1 MTEQEKMLAG
11 LPYDPMDSEL
21 IKGRKKAKLVCFQ
34 FNQTPPNQARR
45 RKELLSDLLNHQ
57 GKFYIE
63 PDFYCDYGYNITLGH
78 NFYSNHHLTILDV
91 CKVSIGDH
99 VFIGPHVMISTA
111 THPVDPVERRST
123 EYGAPITI
131 GNDCWIGGNVS
142 ILAGVIIGD
151 NCTIGAGS
159 VVNKD
164 IPSNSVAV
172 GNPCRVVKTLE

>member
-11 LPYDPMDSEL
+11 LPYNPMDPQL
-21 IKGRKKAKLVCFQ
+21 IKQRKKAKLACFQ
-34 FNQTPPNQARR
+34 FNQTPPNQPKK
-45 RKELLSDLLNHQ
+45 RKDALSDLLHSK

-63 PDFYCDYGYNITLGH
+63 PDFYCDYGYNISLGN

-91 CKVSIGDH
+91 CSVSFGDN

-111 THPVDPVERRST
+111 THPIDPVERRST
-123 EYGAPITI
+123 EFGAAITV
-131 GNDCWIGGNVS
+131 GSDCWIGGNVS
-142 ILAGVIIGD
+142 ILAGVTIGD

-164 IPSNSVAV
+164 IPANSVAV
-172 GNPCRVVKTLE
+172 GNPCRVVKSLD